1 MENILLDNDVSE
13 LFIVNQEQNQVII
26 FLLVSQP
33 LIPNLDNIEQYIHSD
48 NKDNHVWCVN
58 VLKKTK
64 MDIVI

>member
-1 MENILLDNDVSE
+1 MENILLDNDVTE
-13 LFIVNQEQNQVII
+13 LFIVNQDKPKYISPRE
-26 FLLVSQP
+26 STKK
-33 LIPNLDNIEQYIHSD
+33 PNLDNIEQYIHSD